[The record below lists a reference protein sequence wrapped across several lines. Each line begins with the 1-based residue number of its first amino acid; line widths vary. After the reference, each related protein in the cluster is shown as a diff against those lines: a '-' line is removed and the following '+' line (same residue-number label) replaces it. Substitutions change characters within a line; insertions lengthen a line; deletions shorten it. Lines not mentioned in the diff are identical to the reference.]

1 MNGSRLF
8 PPGQEYEGP
17 KPPFYFLIL
26 IAIASSSRSLI
37 HIFHA
42 DGGASVIAGLNVNV
56 EGGTNL
62 IATFGQWGASQ
73 LILSLI
79 YWLVILR
86 YRALTPLML
95 AVVVLEQLL
104 RLGVGQIKPL
114 EVTAA
119 PPGAIGSGLLL
130 PVAVLALVWSLWM
143 NPKPDENSQ
152 PMAATAKKKKQKR
165 N

>member
-1 MNGSRLF
+1 MNWSRLL
-8 PPGQEYEGP
+8 PPGQQYEGP

-26 IAIASSSRSLI
+26 IAIASSVRSLI
-37 HIFHA
+37 HIFYA
-42 DGGASVIAGLNVNV
+42 DGGASVIAGLDVNV
-56 EGGTNL
+56 EGGTNV
-62 IATFGQWGASQ
+62 IAMFGQWGASQ

-95 AVVVLEQLL
+95 AVVVLDQLL

-114 EVTAA
+114 EVAAA

-143 NPKPDENSQ
+143 NTKPDEKSQ
-152 PMAATAKKKKQKR
+152 PNAATAKKKKQKR